1 MTPAVIRTL
10 RRELLSNYATLLQG
24 EVVHQAGVSV
34 YDGNISM

>member
-1 MTPAVIRTL
+1 MTPAVICAL
-10 RRELLSNYATLLQG
+10 RREWLSKHETSLQG